1 MFRKVESNYDKYSM
15 RKRMLGKLQKFC
27 QKIYSNVMDGKLFL
41 RFLDDLR
48 NDIRFDLG
56 DRMFK
61 NKTF

>member
-1 MFRKVESNYDKYSM
+1 
-15 RKRMLGKLQKFC
+15 MLGKLQKFC

>member
-1 MFRKVESNYDKYSM
+1 MFRKVESNYDKYNM
-15 RKRMLGKLQKFC
+15 RKRMLNKLQKFC

-48 NDIRFDLG
+48 NDIRFDMGENL
-56 DRMFK
+56 FK